1 MIVYCASK
9 VNATFPVEAPP
20 THVELKVPVGQ
31 TARAARTHPS
41 HLPLLILIVA
51 PASTALSLNSAV
63 PEEPVV
69 DEGDPPQNSIVP
81 RRIKKSAS
89 KAHSSNRDCD
99 LVLHTSDTSTD
110 CKFCDILIMEHN
122 IPISSISCNLKSNDG
137 FHTQ

>member
-41 HLPLLILIVA
+41 HLPLLTLIVA
-51 PASTALSLNSAV
+51 PASTVLSLNSAV

-81 RRIKKSAS
+81 GRIKKSAL
-89 KAHSSNRDCD
+89 KAPFSNRDRD

-110 CKFCDILIMEHN
+110 CKFCNILIMKHN
-122 IPISSISCNLKSNDG
+122 ISIFSISCNLKYNDG
-137 FHTQ
+137 FRTQ

>member
-41 HLPLLILIVA
+41 HLPLLTLIVA

-81 RRIKKSAS
+81 RQVKKSRRRRLLSQIEFVIWYYTPAIPPQIAS
-89 KAHSSNRDCD
+89 SA
-99 LVLHTSDTSTD
+99 T
-110 CKFCDILIMEHN
+110 F
-122 IPISSISCNLKSNDG
+122 
-137 FHTQ
+137 